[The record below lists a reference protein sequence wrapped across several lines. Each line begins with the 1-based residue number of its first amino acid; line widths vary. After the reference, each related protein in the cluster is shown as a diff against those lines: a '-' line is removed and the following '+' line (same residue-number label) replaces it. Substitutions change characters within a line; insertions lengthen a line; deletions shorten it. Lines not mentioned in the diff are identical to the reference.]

1 MDPAFRSATA
11 LADRVRRRKI
21 GCLELTDH
29 FIARIERL
37 DGRLNAVVARD
48 FEAARRRARALDRMK
63 APLGALHGVP
73 MTVKES
79 FDVAGL
85 PTTWGVP
92 GKRGDMPTRDALA
105 VQRLRAAGAVILGK
119 TNVPPMLADW
129 QATNEIHGTTNNPWD
144 LARSPGGSSGGSAAA
159 LAAGLAALECGSDI
173 GGSIRQPA
181 HACGVFGHKPTWGLL
196 PMYGHSPV
204 PDGEGQPDIACI
216 GPLARTAADLALA
229 MEVLAG
235 PDPRDSVAPVKLP
248 KGPKS
253 ARGLRVAVWAGDPAT
268 HTAVA
273 VTEAVLAAG
282 RALEKAGAV
291 VSPTARPA
299 VDMAK
304 AFRAYLRLLGA
315 VVLSRLPAQEAEQVA
330 AAQAALRAEDR
341 SADAEMLRAFGMA
354 HGEWQDWNDQRHR
367 MRRAWG
373 TFFAEWDVLL
383 CPAFAAPAQPHMVGV
398 PEHEKFAVFDGM
410 REPWGELLFWPG
422 VVGAMLLPAT
432 AVPVGMSPEGLPI
445 GCQVVGPMLGDRR
458 TIAVAGM
465 LEELLGGFRAP
476 EGWG

>member
-1 MDPAFRSATA
+1 MDLAFRSAGA
-11 LADRVRRRKI
+11 LAARVRRRKI

-29 FIARIERL
+29 FIARIERH
-37 DGRLNAVVARD
+37 DGRINAVVARD

-63 APLGALHGVP
+63 EPLGKLHGVP

-79 FDVAGL
+79 FDMAGL

-92 GKRGDMPTRDALA
+92 AKRGDMPTRDALA

-144 LARSPGGSSGGSAAA
+144 LSRSPGGSSGGAAAA
-159 LAAGLAALECGSDI
+159 LAAGLTALDCGSDI

-181 HACGVFGHKPTWGLL
+181 HACGVFGHKPSWGLL

-216 GPLARTAADLALA
+216 GPLARTADDLALA
-229 MEVLAG
+229 MAVLAG

-253 ARGLRVAVWAGDPAT
+253 PKGLRVAVWAGDPAT
-268 HTAVA
+268 RTAAA
-273 VTEAVLAAG
+273 VTEAVLGAG
-282 RALEKAGAV
+282 RALAQDGAV
-291 VSPTARPA
+291 VSTTARPA
-299 VDMAK
+299 VDAHE
-304 AFRAYLRLLGA
+304 AFRVYLRLLGS
-315 VVLSRLPAQEAEQVA
+315 VVLSRLPPQEAEHVA
-330 AAQAALRAEDR
+330 AAQAALRADDR
-341 SADAEMLRAFGMA
+341 SADAEMLRAFGVG

-373 TFFAEWDVLL
+373 AFFAEWDVLI
-383 CPAFAAPAQPHMVGV
+383 CPAFAAPALPHMVGL
-398 PEHEKFAVFDGM
+398 PEHEKFAAIDGV
-410 REPWGELLFWPG
+410 RELWGELLFWPG
-422 VVGAMLLPAT
+422 VIGAMLLPAT
-432 AVPVGMSPEGLPI
+432 AVPVAMSPDGLPI
-445 GCQVVGPMLGDRR
+445 GCQVVGPMHGDRA
-458 TIAVAGM
+458 TIAVAAM
-465 LEELLGGFRAP
+465 LEAALGGFRAP

>member
-1 MDPAFRSATA
+1 MELAFRSATS

-21 GCLELTDH
+21 GCLELVDH
-29 FIARIERL
+29 FIARIERH
-37 DGRLNAVVARD
+37 DGRINAVVARD

-63 APLGALHGVP
+63 APAGPLHGVP

-92 GKRGDMPTRDALA
+92 AKRGDMPTRDALA

-129 QATNEIHGTTNNPWD
+129 QATNEIYGTTSNPWD

-159 LAAGLAALECGSDI
+159 LAAGLTGLECGSDI

-196 PMYGHSPV
+196 PMYGHAPV

-216 GPLARTAADLALA
+216 GPLARTAGDLALA

-235 PDPRDSVAPVKLP
+235 PDPRDSVAPAKLP
-248 KGPKS
+248 KGPRS
-253 ARGLRVAVWAGDPAT
+253 AKGLRVAVWAGDAAT
-268 HTAVA
+268 RTAAA
-273 VTEAVLAAG
+273 VSEAVLGAG

-291 VSPTARPA
+291 VSSTARPPVEMGA
-299 VDMAK
+299 S
-304 AFRAYLRLLGA
+304 FRVYLRLLGA
-315 VVLSRLPAQEAEQVA
+315 VTFGRLPPREAEQIA
-330 AAQAALRAEDR
+330 AAQAALREDDR
-341 SADAEMLRAFGMA
+341 SADAEMLRAFGMS
-354 HGEWQDWNDQRHR
+354 HGEWQNWNDQRHR
-367 MRRAWG
+367 MRRVWG
-373 TFFAEWDVLL
+373 AFFADWDVLL
-383 CPAFAAPAQPHMVGV
+383 CPAFAVPAQPHMTGLA
-398 PEHEKFAVFDGM
+398 EHEKFAMIDGV

-422 VVGAMLLPAT
+422 VIGAMLLPAS

-458 TIAVAGM
+458 TIAVAGL
-465 LEELLGGFRAP
+465 LEDLLGGFRAP
-476 EGWG
+476 AGWG